1 MRRFLVALFAGAV
14 GGGAVV
20 AAFLYFGV
28 GAPPVD
34 AADAYLAAN
43 KAEVKRMVFDDLHKY
58 GVDVFRLFLEI
69 SQAMPGM
76 PGSDFAVDKA
86 VKKLSVTYPES
97 NVRRIA
103 DAYVIYG
110 AIRKRDMLQIERYL
124 EEAEQGGRQGQLM
137 PNGYEIVPQLVTA
150 QYNYY
155 FHIGRFDEAAQ
166 TLDYLQN
173 KFGGSFVFQPQG
185 KPLPISEF
193 VATQRQVLAI
203 VREKEGK

>member
-1 MRRFLVALFAGAV
+1 M
-14 GGGAVV
+14 
-20 AAFLYFGV
+20 
-28 GAPPVD
+28 
-34 AADAYLAAN
+34 
-43 KAEVKRMVFDDLHKY
+43 
-58 GVDVFRLFLEI
+58 
-69 SQAMPGM
+69 
-76 PGSDFAVDKA
+76 
-86 VKKLSVTYPES
+86 
-97 NVRRIA
+97 
-103 DAYVIYG
+103 
-110 AIRKRDMLQIERYL
+110 
-124 EEAEQGGRQGQLM
+124 LM

-150 QYNYY
+150 QYNYS